1 MISSLILSALL
12 TLLTLPIA
20 SAQDTDKNQLT
31 DTADSKLLFQK
42 PDDIKAPL
50 PDKEIQAASKA
61 MFGIDPKNKFSLY
74 QPSYFI
80 FGKDNLKLQFSAKYR
95 VAKNYDLYLAYTQ
108 VMFWSIYEKSLP
120 FEDINYNPEIFY
132 RILEGGKD
140 FIRSVDIGHQHTS
153 NGQDGIKSRSINRL
167 FLKTNFATNFGRNN
181 ILGEFKLQDIY
192 NKDITNAS
200 IVDHMG
206 FWELKVIIT
215 HILVH
220 EAQRLDIEYR
230 LFSGKRV
237 VDIHKGGRELGL
249 IYKLNSVNFN
259 PAFYLQYY
267 SGYAETLLHY
277 EKNVNAVRAG
287 LLLFF

>member
-1 MISSLILSALL
+1 MLNSLIVSVLL
-12 TLLTLPIA
+12 TLIA
-20 SAQDTDKNQLT
+20 TSAIAQEPENQKLENT
-31 DTADSKLLFQK
+31 SESKLLLQDPTDK
-42 PDDIKAPL
+42 AAPL
-50 PDKEIQAASKA
+50 PNKEIQEASKA
-61 MFGIDPKNKFSLY
+61 IFGIDPKNKFSLY
-74 QPSYFI
+74 QPSYFV
-80 FGKDNLKLQFSAKYR
+80 FGTENLKIQFSAKYR

-132 RILEGGKD
+132 RILEGEKD

-181 ILGEFKLQDIY
+181 LLGEFKLQDIY

-200 IVDHMG
+200 IINHMG
-206 FWELKVIIT
+206 FWELKIILT

-220 EAQRLDIEYR
+220 ETQRLDIEYR
-230 LFSGKRV
+230 FFSGKRV

-249 IYKLNSVNFN
+249 IYKLGSENFN

-277 EKNVNAVRAG
+277 EDKVNQVRAG

>member
-1 MISSLILSALL
+1 MLKSLIISVLV
-12 TLLTLPIA
+12 TLLMTTFAI
-20 SAQDTDKNQLT
+20 AQDTDNEKLT
-31 DTADSKLLFQK
+31 NTAESKLLLQDSEDK
-42 PDDIKAPL
+42 PAPL
-50 PDKEIQAASKA
+50 PNKEIQEASKA

-74 QPSYFI
+74 QPSYFV
-80 FGKDNLKLQFSAKYR
+80 FGEENLKIQFSAKYR

-108 VMFWSIYEKSLP
+108 VMFWSIYKKSLP

-132 RILEGGKD
+132 RILEGEKD
-140 FIRSVDIGHQHTS
+140 FIRSVDLGHQHTS
-153 NGQDGIKSRSINRL
+153 NGQDGVKSRSINRI

-200 IVDHMG
+200 IVEHMG
-206 FWELKVIIT
+206 FWELKIIVT

-220 EAQRLDIEYR
+220 EAQRLDLEYR
-230 LFSGKRV
+230 FFSGKKV
-237 VDIHKGGRELGL
+237 VDLHKGGREIGL

-259 PAFYLQYY
+259 PAFYVQYY

-277 EKNVNAVRAG
+277 EDKVNAVRAG